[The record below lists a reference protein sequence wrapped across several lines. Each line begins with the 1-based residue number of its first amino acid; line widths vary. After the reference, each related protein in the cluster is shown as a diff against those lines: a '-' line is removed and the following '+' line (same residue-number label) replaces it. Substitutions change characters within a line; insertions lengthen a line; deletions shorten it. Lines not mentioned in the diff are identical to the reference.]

1 MSNIFKTASA
11 ILAET
16 QDAGDSKT
24 VTWIQKLGLSRWLKP
39 SANQLSIKSTT
50 DMSAE
55 TQLSSPP
62 PSNLNP
68 KIKYID
74 NLTDLDAELL
84 EVDKAFAISDEE
96 GRRRLAGFEYVFKD
110 HFPPDP
116 YSKEYEAAQRQVY
129 YALTGRSSYSPDT
142 GEYVEFDFEQ
152 VMREPFPYSTR
163 SPSVV
168 GEQLIAQ
175 GFLIR
180 AMNLPPAAKIVE
192 FGPGWGNTTLH
203 LAQMGYRVTAVEV
216 GTNFVELI
224 RQRASALGVK
234 VELINQD
241 MATFQSAEQYDA
253 CLFFESFHHCA
264 DHLGLLRNLYEMTTR
279 DGLIAFAAE
288 PIADFPYPWGFVRT
302 DGLTLWSIRRYG
314 WYELGFDTSY
324 FLRTLLLYGWLP
336 QQHTS
341 DVTPLANVI
350 IARKSHGHYN
360 LSELTLPPDEA
371 TTWASP
377 EAEHRFTTAKS
388 VMSCSCRS
396 PVSEIEICLT
406 NFAPFELE
414 ITITAGAAARQVKL
428 PAHCSKEIV
437 RLEPKDWQGQVTI
450 STRTWIPAEVYGTS
464 DRRTLGVGVHW
475 LNLIEG

>member
-1 MSNIFKTASA
+1 VS
-11 ILAET
+11 
-16 QDAGDSKT
+16 
-24 VTWIQKLGLSRWLKP
+24 WIQKLGLRRWLKP
-39 SANQLSIKSTT
+39 SVNQIESTN
-50 DMSAE
+50 DMSVE
-55 TQLSSPP
+55 TQSTQR

-68 KIKYID
+68 AIKYID

-110 HFPPDP
+110 HFPTDP
-116 YSKEYEAAQRQVY
+116 YSTEYAAAQRQVY
-129 YALTGRSSYSPDT
+129 YALTGRNSYSPDT

-216 GTNFVELI
+216 GKNFVELI
-224 RQRASALGVK
+224 SQRARALGVE
-234 VELINQD
+234 VELVNQD
-241 MATFQSAEQYDA
+241 MATFQAAEQYDA

-264 DHLGLLRNLYEMTTR
+264 DHLGLLRNLHAMTTR

-288 PIADFPYPWGFVRT
+288 PVADFPFPWGFVRT
-302 DGLTLWSIRRYG
+302 DGLTLWSIRRHG

-324 FLRTLLLYGWLP
+324 FFRTLLLYGWLP
-336 QQHTS
+336 ERQTS
-341 DVTPLANVI
+341 DVAHSADVI
-350 IARKSHGHYN
+350 IARKSLGHYN
-360 LSELTLPPDEA
+360 LAELNLPPDEA
-371 TTWASP
+371 MTWATP
-377 EAEHRFTTAKS
+377 DPEHRFTTARS
-388 VMSCSCRS
+388 VMSCSRHS
-396 PVSEIEICLT
+396 PVREIEFCLS
-406 NFAPFELE
+406 NFAPHELE
-414 ITITAGAAARQVKL
+414 ITLKAGAASRQLKL
-428 PAHCSKEIV
+428 PAHCSKTIV
-437 RLEPKDWQGQVTI
+437 RLEPEGWQGQVTI
-450 STRTWIPAEVYGTS
+450 NSQTWIPAEVYGTD
-464 DRRTLGVGVHW
+464 DRRSLGVGVHW
-475 LNLIEG
+475 LNLRHAPS